1 MLVGIFKDKIKN
13 SESYIYLDYINGY
26 KYHGVEICNGIIK
39 PLDRDIIVNIYESFK
54 INDNCKYIKD
64 YKEYKVYYDDINNL
78 YHYMKDNKEDML
90 MFLMKNGENALL
102 HTSKHKLHVNR
113 KDYFRKIVSS
123 TVVAILSVNL
133 FYSLLV
139 SNHDIA
145 ARINTD
151 LKTDISYLE
160 EKITGKELNDVT
172 VEDLYVLI
180 NNSERLSQDE
190 KNFFCNYELISRVIP
205 YYTDTNMKY
214 AIKSRLDSFD
224 IVYGDIHDG
233 AAGYYAYSN
242 EIVLGKEFEKV
253 DIDDEYKKS
262 VASHEFVHLLQA
274 ECPAYIKEASAEI
287 ISSEFF
293 DRTLYSYVEACNN
306 MKLLVETIGPKVL
319 WGYIFSGN
327 SEEFDRILKNN
338 LDKNDYN
345 RLIQELDKSPF
356 DGNPDHEL
364 ITSIIHKLYRNIY
377 NENMIDN
384 HDIYD
389 FDGNYIDKLCFK
401 PNSVRFSKVI
411 CCSMEEAL
419 KQGIG
424 EMCTYYYYEKPI
436 SNQEFYDF
444 LKNNCSTLSLHEDKS
459 CEVCIKPKDKS
470 KEFKYFNF
478 DGKKIKI
485 YFADEEREYDFN
497 YELLKELSENYNF
510 YYNVSTSDKNEI
522 TDPSMILIGEFE
534 ALKSKDKKYFTFRD
548 SLFYEAKNILD
559 RFPDQIIKREVDDKN
574 NILN

>member
-1 MLVGIFKDKIKN
+1 
-13 SESYIYLDYINGY
+13 
-26 KYHGVEICNGIIK
+26 
-39 PLDRDIIVNIYESFK
+39 
-54 INDNCKYIKD
+54 
-64 YKEYKVYYDDINNL
+64 
-78 YHYMKDNKEDML
+78 
-90 MFLMKNGENALL
+90 
-102 HTSKHKLHVNR
+102 
-113 KDYFRKIVSS
+113 
-123 TVVAILSVNL
+123 
-133 FYSLLV
+133 
-139 SNHDIA
+139 
-145 ARINTD
+145 
-151 LKTDISYLE
+151 
-160 EKITGKELNDVT
+160 
-172 VEDLYVLI
+172 
-180 NNSERLSQDE
+180 
-190 KNFFCNYELISRVIP
+190 
-205 YYTDTNMKY
+205 
-214 AIKSRLDSFD
+214 
-224 IVYGDIHDG
+224 
-233 AAGYYAYSN
+233 
-242 EIVLGKEFEKV
+242 
-253 DIDDEYKKS
+253 
-262 VASHEFVHLLQA
+262 
-274 ECPAYIKEASAEI
+274 
-287 ISSEFF
+287 
-293 DRTLYSYVEACNN
+293 
-306 MKLLVETIGPKVL
+306 
-319 WGYIFSGN
+319 
-327 SEEFDRILKNN
+327 
-338 LDKNDYN
+338 
-345 RLIQELDKSPF
+345 
-356 DGNPDHEL
+356 
-364 ITSIIHKLYRNIY
+364 
-377 NENMIDN
+377 MIDN